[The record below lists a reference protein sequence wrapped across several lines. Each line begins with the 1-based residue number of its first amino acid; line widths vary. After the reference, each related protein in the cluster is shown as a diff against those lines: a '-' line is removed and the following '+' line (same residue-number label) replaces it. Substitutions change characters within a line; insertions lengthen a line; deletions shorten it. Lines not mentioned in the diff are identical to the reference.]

1 MTTWTDLQHYVN
13 DHGTASE
20 EFLRTC
26 LDTAT
31 TLVDTYIGSATV
43 PAAVKES
50 AVLEVGSK
58 LYQRRNAPDG
68 SYSDPTL
75 TPTPMVARDPMVTA
89 YPILNRYIVAGI

>member
-13 DHGTASE
+13 DLGTSSQTFLE
-20 EFLRTC
+20 ECVR
-26 LDTAT
+26 TAT
-31 TLVDTYIGSATV
+31 ALVDTYIGAAVV
-43 PAAVKES
+43 PADVKKA

-75 TPTPMVARDPMVTA
+75 TPAPLAARDPMVTA